1 MKLNYFQVIHK
12 AIIYI
17 IMKIYFG
24 GKIYND

>member
-1 MKLNYFQVIHK
+1 MRTKYFQVIHK
-12 AIIYI
+12 VIIYI

>member
-12 AIIYI
+12 VIIYI
-17 IMKIYFG
+17 IMKIYIG

>member
-1 MKLNYFQVIHK
+1 MKTNHFQMIHK
-12 AIIYI
+12 VIIYI